1 MSMISKDE
9 IRHLGW
15 LSRLELTDEELTKY
29 EFQIREII
37 GYLDKLDTISLEEV
51 ETVRLRREVSRLRQ
65 DFVEPFEGDA
75 LEFAK
80 NRKDGFIKGPR
91 II

>member
-51 ETVRLRREVSRLRQ
+51 ETVRLRKEISGLRQ
-65 DFVEPFEGDA
+65 DCVVPFEGDA

>member
-51 ETVRLRREVSRLRQ
+51 ETVRLTREVSGLRQ
-65 DFVEPFEGDA
+65 DYVEPFEGDA